1 MEFQH
6 ELIIPD
12 EGLPFK
18 LFLFEGRNGNYVREK
33 HWHTSI
39 EIFAVMEGSLYFYI
53 DEKEYPLKAGEFLI
67 INSNE
72 VHSIQAPVRNETIVL
87 QIPLKQFTDYFTAQR
102 FIRFHSGNTS
112 QNKTLRFTSEGTE
125 AEQIN
130 AGSTENDSRMV
141 FLIRELY
148 RVYVSRETGYE
159 FRARAVFYEIL
170 YLMVSTYRVT
180 EVEESELKNSRR
192 LDALSKITTYM
203 REHYTEELKLS
214 EMANL
219 FGYSD
224 AYLSRMFK
232 KYAKINFKTYL
243 QEIRMSYACRELM
256 NTEKTVSQIALD
268 NGFASSRAFS
278 REFQKKYNRL
288 PSEVRQKFNT
298 TPKE

>member
-39 EIFAVMEGSLYFYI
+39 EIFTVMEGNLSFYI
-53 DEKEYPLKAGEFLI
+53 NEVEYPLKAGEFLI

-102 FIRFHSGNTS
+102 FIRFHSGNNS

-203 REHYTEELKLS
+203 REHYKEDLRLS
-214 EMANL
+214 GLAAM

-224 AYLSRMFK
+224 AYLSRMFR
-232 KYAKINFKTYL
+232 KYAKVNFKTYL
-243 QEIRMSYACRELM
+243 QDIRMAYAYKELL
-256 NTEKTVSQIALD
+256 NTDHTISFIALD

-278 REFQKKYNRL
+278 KEFVKRYGILPGKVERQKK
-288 PSEVRQKFNT
+288 
-298 TPKE
+298 